1 MSEEEE
7 IVNGCIA
14 GKASAQERLYRRYA
28 PKMLG
33 LALRYTKSMQ
43 EAEDVLQDA
52 FIKVLRYIPGY
63 KAEGSLEGWIRKIVV
78 NTALNHYRDTKKLL
92 ANAEI
97 DDEYNSVKEDT
108 SVYSNFNTEDL
119 LNLIQSL
126 PEGYRVVFNLY
137 EIEGY
142 NHREIGEMLEIS
154 ENTSKSQLAK
164 ARIQLRMKLE
174 ALQMERIKK
183 IET

>member
-14 GKASAQERLYRRYA
+14 GKASAQERLYKRYA

-33 LALRYTKSMQ
+33 LSLRYTKSLQ

-52 FIKVLRYIPGY
+52 FIKILRCIESY

-78 NTALNHYRDTKKLL
+78 NTALNHYRDTKRIM
-92 ANAEI
+92 AQDVI
-97 DDEYNSVKEDT
+97 DDDYNSVKEDT
-108 SVYSNFNTEDL
+108 MVYSNFNTADL

-154 ENTSKSQLAK
+154 ENTSKSQLSK
-164 ARIQLRMKLE
+164 ARMRLRMKLE
-174 ALQMERIKK
+174 ALQKERIKK